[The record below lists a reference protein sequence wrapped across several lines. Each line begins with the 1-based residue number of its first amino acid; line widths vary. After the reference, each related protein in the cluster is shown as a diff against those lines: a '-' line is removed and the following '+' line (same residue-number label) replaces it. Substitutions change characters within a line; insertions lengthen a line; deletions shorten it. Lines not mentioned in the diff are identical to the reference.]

1 MVIEEEVDISGEV
14 YKAGREFQILVVDLV
29 NRVELIE
36 KSRIQG
42 KKLLIEKRYSEM
54 EWKLEYLKKIEVKY
68 SIFTQFIWKIYIL
81 SRSKNSKK

>member
-1 MVIEEEVDISGEV
+1 MVIEEEVDISGEA
-14 YKAGREFQILVVDLV
+14 YKTGREFQILVVDLV

-54 EWKLEYLKKIEVKY
+54 EWKLEYLKKIEVKF
-68 SIFTQFIWKIYIL
+68 SIFTQFIRKIYIL
-81 SRSKNSKK
+81 SRSRNSKK